1 MIEMRYRVKDL
12 VNYPERP
19 AKDYVDRSGRRRRL
33 SYKPVSKGL
42 LNIAESTFWK
52 MIRRGDFPEPTYLT
66 ASMPTWAESQ
76 IKEWLEQK
84 EIKAACHRQAAC
96 VYNIKIIKN
105 FTIHVIN
112 NILKIH
118 KYY

>member
-1 MIEMRYRVKDL
+1 MIEQHYRVKDL

-19 AKDYVDRSGRRRRL
+19 AKDYVDRCGRRRKL
-33 SYKPVSKGL
+33 SYKPATKGI

-76 IKEWLEQK
+76 IIEWLELK
-84 EIKAACHRQAAC
+84 ELKAA
-96 VYNIKIIKN
+96 
-105 FTIHVIN
+105 
-112 NILKIH
+112 
-118 KYY
+118 